1 MDERDLL
8 EDMLG
13 KQWHPFVILR
23 EIIEKVPQY
32 VYKIKKREKEGT
44 LYYNCIV
51 NYSLKSIYDLTAFKQ
66 NPVVCKAFA
75 CNILDNEELIVR
87 RKKKKTE
94 ELKRFEKEAEEVKHA
109 SHDLNQD
116 CIDHVDDEK
125 YKKFLIIVS
134 DNSLLIFE
142 RPPFE
147 KKEDNDTQLDIEPA
161 ELRQFTM
168 GKLFLWGTITSI
180 EQLKRNMEFR
190 NKISIVWSKPV
201 KNEDEFDF
209 ANEDDKELED
219 DQNDIE
225 DSLEKVYETIVEVPN
240 SDDFMMVV
248 LEKMNKIKDNTT
260 ELKKKKILSIEVSRE
275 SIRSKDIKK
284 IVHRINIFEKEYKEK
299 GGQDVAQ
306 ELMELYRKA
315 IEYYSAFPDNKE
327 YEVYLKKNHTL
338 MMSLVDQ

>member
-1 MDERDLL
+1 MDERDLI

-13 KQWHPFVILR
+13 KQWHPFVILK

-51 NYSLKSIYDLTAFKQ
+51 NYSLKSLYDLTMFKL
-66 NPVVCKAFA
+66 NPEICKAFA
-75 CNILDNEELIVR
+75 CNILDNEELII
-87 RKKKKTE
+87 RKKKKKTDE
-94 ELKRFEKEAEEVKHA
+94 IKRLEKEAEEVKHGS
-109 SHDLNQD
+109 SHLDQD
-116 CIDHVDDEK
+116 CIDNVEDEK
-125 YKKFLIIVS
+125 YRKFLIIVS

-147 KKEDNDTQLDIEPA
+147 KKEKTDTQIDIEQT
-161 ELRQFTM
+161 ELRQFTI

-180 EQLKRNMEFR
+180 EQLKRNMEFK

-201 KNEDEFDF
+201 KNDDEFDF
-209 ANEDDKELED
+209 ANEDDKEID
-219 DQNDIE
+219 DKENDIE
-225 DSLEKVYETIVEVPN
+225 DPLEKVYETIVEVPN

-248 LEKMNKIKDNTT
+248 LEKMNKIKDSTT
-260 ELKKKKILSIEVSRE
+260 ELKKKKILSVEVSRE
-275 SIRSKDIKK
+275 SIKNKDIKK

-299 GGQDVAQ
+299 GGEEIAQ

-315 IEYYSAFPDNKE
+315 IEYYSAFQDNKE
-327 YEVYLKKNHTL
+327 YEVYLKKNHLL